1 MSPSEPE
8 TCDHLAGDWRIY
20 QLKYGHRFSADDVL
34 TAWTAARELP
44 TARRLLDLGCGIGS
58 VGFLTLWRL
67 GPEAHLTGIEL
78 QPVSLAL
85 AQRTAALN
93 GFAHRVDLR
102 QGDLRELQL
111 TSQFE
116 LITGSPPYFPV
127 GKALVSPHPQRAAA
141 RMELHGDVRDYCRAA
156 ARHLEPS
163 GRFVFVHA
171 AGDRRPEEAIAQAG
185 LRLLARRE
193 VVVRPGRSPLIA
205 LFTCAFEGERVDPAP
220 FVVRDAGNRWTE
232 QYLSMRREMG
242 TVLEAR

>member
-1 MSPSEPE
+1 MFPSEPE

-34 TAWTAARELP
+34 TAWTAARALP

-67 GPEAHLTGIEL
+67 GSEAHLTAVEV

-93 GFAHRVDLR
+93 GFAHRVDLHL
-102 QGDLRELQL
+102 GDLRELQL
-111 TSQFE
+111 PGRFE

-156 ARHLEPS
+156 AGHLEPS

-171 AGDRRPEEAIAQAG
+171 AGDQRPEEAITQAG
-185 LRLLARRE
+185 MRLLARQE
-193 VVVRPGRSPLIA
+193 VVVRPGRTPLIA

-220 FVVRDAGNRWTE
+220 FVVRDASNRWTE
-232 QYLSMRREMG
+232 QYLAMRREMG